1 MEEKSMDEVLLVVV
15 SALVSGLIATFIT
28 LWWQKRTEAYNR
40 KMKVFETLMIYRIPG
55 VLHFKENV
63 HTLNSIDVVFYDDEN
78 VRRAYKDFLN
88 ETDKPKEM
96 NPNIQD
102 KHLKL
107 LEEMAKSLGLKKLCW
122 EDIKHPYFPIGYSDL
137 LKDEEA
143 IRKTSIMSNLESA
156 KFTHE
161 LNNRQIVKDGEDR
174 K

>member
-1 MEEKSMDEVLLVVV
+1 MNEILLVVV
-15 SALVSGLIATFIT
+15 SALISGLIATIIT

-63 HTLNSIDVVFYDDEN
+63 HTLNSINVVFYDDEN

-102 KHLKL
+102 KHLRL
-107 LEEMAKSLGLKKLCW
+107 LEEMAKSLGLKKMCW
-122 EDIKHPYFPIGYSDL
+122 EDIKHPYFPVGYSDL

-143 IRKTSIMSNLESA
+143 VRKTFIMNNLESA

-161 LNNRQIVKDGEDR
+161 LNNRQVVKEEGDG

>member
-1 MEEKSMDEVLLVVV
+1 MTMNEMFIVVV
-15 SALVSGLIATFIT
+15 SALISGLVATIIT

-88 ETDKPKEM
+88 ETDKRKEM

-102 KHLKL
+102 KHLRL

-122 EDIKHPYFPIGYSDL
+122 EDIKHPYFPVGYSDL

-143 IRKTSIMSNLESA
+143 VRKTFIMNNLETA

-161 LNNRQIVKDGEDR
+161 LNNRQVVKEEGDG

>member
-1 MEEKSMDEVLLVVV
+1 MDEVLLVVV
-15 SALVSGLIATFIT
+15 SALVSGLIATIIT
-28 LWWQKRTEAYNR
+28 LWWQKRTETYNR

-102 KHLKL
+102 KHLRL

-137 LKDEEA
+137 LKDEEVM
-143 IRKTSIMSNLESA
+143 RKTSIMNNLESA

-161 LNNRQIVKDGEDR
+161 LNNRQIVKDGEER

>member
-1 MEEKSMDEVLLVVV
+1 
-15 SALVSGLIATFIT
+15 
-28 LWWQKRTEAYNR
+28 
-40 KMKVFETLMIYRIPG
+40 
-55 VLHFKENV
+55 
-63 HTLNSIDVVFYDDEN
+63 
-78 VRRAYKDFLN
+78 
-88 ETDKPKEM
+88 
-96 NPNIQD
+96 
-102 KHLKL
+102 
-107 LEEMAKSLGLKKLCW
+107 MAKSLGLKKLCW

>member
-1 MEEKSMDEVLLVVV
+1 MNDILLVIA
-15 SALVSGLIATFIT
+15 SALISGLIATIVT
-28 LWWQKRTEAYNR
+28 LWWQKRTETYNR

-78 VRRAYKDFLN
+78 VRKAYKDFLN

-102 KHLKL
+102 KHLRL
-107 LEEMAKSLGLKKLCW
+107 LEEIAKSLGLKKLCW
-122 EDIKHPYFPIGYSDL
+122 EDIKHPYFPVGYSDI

-143 IRKTSIMSNLESA
+143 MRKTSIMSNLESA

-161 LNNRQIVKDGEDR
+161 LNNRQVAKEQEAS

>member
-1 MEEKSMDEVLLVVV
+1 MDEILLVVI
-15 SALVSGLIATFIT
+15 SALISGLIATIIT

-63 HTLNSIDVVFYDDEN
+63 HSLNSIDVVFYDDEN
-78 VRRAYKDFLN
+78 VRKAYKDFLS
-88 ETDKPKEM
+88 ETDKTKEM

-102 KHLKL
+102 KHLRL
-107 LEEMAKSLGLKKLCW
+107 LEEMAKSLGLNKLCW

-143 IRKTSIMSNLESA
+143 IRKTSIMNNLESA
-156 KFTHE
+156 KFTHG
-161 LNNRQIVKDGEDR
+161 LNSRQVEKEEEKANDD